1 MKRFVLLVLI
11 SALPYQL
18 SVRAQEVNAHYD
30 VETGLAHDAD
40 ISPATTDESALTNT
54 RRAS

>member
-1 MKRFVLLVLI
+1 MKRFVLLVLN

-18 SVRAQEVNAHYD
+18 SVRAQEINAHYD